1 MLLKDIIK
9 TDKPKGKKDMKKA
22 IVISVYIVLLL
33 VVIAGGIGI
42 YIVNTPEY
50 ALKTMIDDVG
60 TYGMEG
66 LEPHLTG
73 NAKETLDTVSSLTE
87 NELFN
92 TILDF
97 INQNDYVS
105 VLQSEI
111 QEIQWGVDG
120 VLKSKENAAVILSF
134 NYEDKLIGTIEISM
148 TKKEGDWKIDGIE
161 FPEFAEI
168 NW

>member
-22 IVISVYIVLLL
+22 IIISVYIVLLL
-33 VVIAGGIGI
+33 VIIAGGIGI

-97 INQNDYVS
+97 INQNDYV
-105 VLQSEI
+105 
-111 QEIQWGVDG
+111 
-120 VLKSKENAAVILSF
+120 
-134 NYEDKLIGTIEISM
+134 
-148 TKKEGDWKIDGIE
+148 
-161 FPEFAEI
+161 
-168 NW
+168 